1 MRSSLPFLV
10 VVGVVAF
17 GGGAVVLTDAFLVS
31 ISPKKLSVLIP
42 RASTQ
47 QKSTTHV
54 TIPRRLSSDDD
65 DAIDMSIKDKMVG
78 EGIRDKA
85 MLESREREI
94 ELISRLDPDHE
105 DNNVALSDL
114 QNQEIVVSELW
125 VSESNIHVSYAP

>member
-1 MRSSLPFLV
+1 
-10 VVGVVAF
+10 
-17 GGGAVVLTDAFLVS
+17 
-31 ISPKKLSVLIP
+31 
-42 RASTQ
+42 
-47 QKSTTHV
+47 
-54 TIPRRLSSDDD
+54 
-65 DAIDMSIKDKMVG
+65 VG